1 MRKHNG
7 QIRVCVDFRDLN
19 NACPKD
25 EFPLPIPELMI
36 DATTDYE
43 AMSFMDGSSRYNQI
57 RMSPNDEEITTFRT
71 PKGTYYYKV
80 MPFG

>member
-1 MRKHNG
+1 MRKKNG

-36 DATTDYE
+36 DATTGYE
-43 AMSFMDGSSRYNQI
+43 AMSFMDGSSGYNQI
-57 RMSPNDEEITTFRT
+57 PCHQKRKNSLHFTRQKVFITT
-71 PKGTYYYKV
+71 K
-80 MPFG
+80 